1 MTTTR
6 SEDDAR
12 SGYSHLERGFID
24 EFLRGMGFTF
34 EELQQLKSEQS
45 QALLRA
51 ACLYASG
58 RLAEVEARSHLVDEL
73 HGGHPAL

>member
-1 MTTTR
+1 MTTTV
-6 SEDDAR
+6 SEDSAR
-12 SGYSHLERGFID
+12 SGYTQLETAFIN
-24 EFLRGMGFTF
+24 EFLRGMGFTL
-34 EELQQLKSEQS
+34 EGLQDLKREQA

-73 HGGHPAL
+73 HGGHPAV